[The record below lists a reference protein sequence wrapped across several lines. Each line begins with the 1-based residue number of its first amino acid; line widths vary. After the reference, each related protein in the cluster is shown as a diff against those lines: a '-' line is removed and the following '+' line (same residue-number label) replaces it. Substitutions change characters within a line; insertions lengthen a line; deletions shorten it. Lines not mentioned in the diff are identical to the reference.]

1 MALTKDERR
10 ALEWARE
17 LIASGRQ
24 EHICFARDD
33 ADGVD
38 HAAAYRIKAYIRYQL
53 GGGGR
58 GLDDWQHGNGIDRE
72 TDEQVR
78 ADRLAWIDWMLG
90 KPLPGEQVVL
100 TWDEKIGGTS
110 EAEYCG
116 RFFSIMPRED
126 GYSVIEIEDPE
137 KALGRRICRIAVGI
151 ERGQID
157 AAIVAHVW
165 PEA

>member
-10 ALEWARE
+10 ALELARRR
-17 LIASGRQ
+17 IAEGKSRRVCYALASASSDYDEVERLCDYINEALCSAGLEYWQ
-24 EHICFARDD
+24 EENGFGTRSEE
-33 ADGVD
+33 
-38 HAAAYRIKAYIRYQL
+38 QL
-53 GGGGR
+53 
-58 GLDDWQHGNGIDRE
+58 
-72 TDEQVR
+72 R